1 MKMLHEKE
9 LQQLRENAKVHEEVF
24 REAKKH
30 LIEWNSAD
38 QVDMVVKKICEKY
51 WVLAWFHNFHGYPS
65 YCCINVNDIVVH
77 GIPRKEIIFKD
88 GDLVTFDFWVKDT
101 KYGVNTDAA
110 FSIIIGWDDK
120 NIIGANMIKANK
132 KALYAGI
139 KMCRAWNK
147 VWDVWS
153 VIQAEIEDA
162 GFHIIKDLTGHGLW
176 KTLHEKPYMYNYGKP
191 WTGEI
196 LKKWMLL
203 AIEPIIWETSGKMR
217 DSGDWE
223 IYVKDG
229 SLWCQYE
236 HTILITDGDPE
247 IIV

>member
-1 MKMLHEKE
+1 MLHEKE
-9 LQQLRENAKVHEEVF
+9 LHQLRKNAKIHVEVF
-24 REAKKH
+24 HEAKKL

-38 QVDMVVKKICEKY
+38 DVDQVVAAICKKY
-51 WVLAWFHNFHGYPS
+51 WVLSGFHWFHWYPS

-77 GIPRKEIIFKD
+77 GIPRKEIIFKN
-88 GDLVTFDFWVKDT
+88 GDLVTFDFWVKD
-101 KYGVNTDAA
+101 KIYWVNTDAA
-110 FSIIIGWDDK
+110 FSLVIWWDDK
-120 NIIGANMIKANK
+120 NITAASMIKANK

-139 KMCRAWNK
+139 KMCRAGNT
-147 VWDVWS
+147 VWDVGS

-162 GFHIIKDLTGHGLW
+162 GFHIIRDLTGHGLW

-191 WTGEI
+191 WTGER

-203 AIEPIIWETSGKMR
+203 AIEPIIWETSGKIR
-217 DSGDWE
+217 DSWDWE

-229 SLWCQYE
+229 SLGCQYE